1 MSSDSDTD
9 KQYKVTNEFKKN
21 VLSWVKLDDQ
31 IREMRAKTKTLTK
44 EKKEFESFILTY
56 LEQVNEKVVAIADG
70 KLRRNVSKTKAP
82 LKKASIMK
90 ALMEITG
97 DNTKAIQMT
106 EHIFNS
112 RPEVERINLKRT
124 KNRKK

>member
-44 EKKEFESFILTY
+44 EKKEFEYFIITY
-56 LEQVNEKVVAIADG
+56 LEQ
-70 KLRRNVSKTKAP
+70 
-82 LKKASIMK
+82 
-90 ALMEITG
+90 
-97 DNTKAIQMT
+97 
-106 EHIFNS
+106 FN
-112 RPEVERINLKRT
+112 
-124 KNRKK
+124 